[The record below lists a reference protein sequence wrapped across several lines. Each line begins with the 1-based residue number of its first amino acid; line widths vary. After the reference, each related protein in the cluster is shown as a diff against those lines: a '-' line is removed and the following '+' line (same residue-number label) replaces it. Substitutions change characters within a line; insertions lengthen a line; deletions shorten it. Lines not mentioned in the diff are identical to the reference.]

1 MSSTKFGSILIFASY
16 VVGTCNT
23 RQIYSCICCGG
34 GSPLQELPHTNAN
47 TSPLISIYKTSTQIS
62 RRVGS
67 WMDIWLGRWVGG
79 TCRIDYIVGECFRAC
94 RWPCYVLF
102 STYCSN
108 LFFSAIPASAG
119 IFFVF
124 VFLYVHSF
132 LFYFLCFFFPI
143 NLRLT
148 CVCVVIGTTCNIYV
162 VVFTGWQ
169 AV

>member
-1 MSSTKFGSILIFASY
+1 MSSTNFGSILIFASY

-23 RQIYSCICCGG
+23 RRIYSCICCGG

-62 RRVGS
+62 RRVGP

-79 TCRIDYIVGECFRAC
+79 TCGIDYTVVGECFRAC
-94 RWPCYVLF
+94 RWPFGYVIF

-108 LFFSAIPASAG
+108 LFFSAIPAG

-124 VFLYVHSF
+124 VILLVCQFLSLFFSSF
-132 LFYFLCFFFPI
+132 LFP
-143 NLRLT
+143 N
-148 CVCVVIGTTCNIYV
+148 
-162 VVFTGWQ
+162 
-169 AV
+169 